1 MHERLEEIFRAV
13 LGDPSVRLED
23 ATRAVDLP
31 GWDSLAHIN
40 TMFAV
45 ENEFG
50 VEFPGD
56 EFARLETI
64 GDLKAA
70 VAAKSEG
77 RAGS

>member
-1 MHERLEEIFRAV
+1 MSVHERLEEIVRAV
-13 LGDPSVRLED
+13 LGDPSVRLDD

-31 GWDSLAHIN
+31 GWDSLAVIN

-64 GDLKAA
+64 GDLKASI
-70 VAAKSEG
+70 AAKSTG
-77 RAGS
+77 

>member
-1 MHERLEEIFRAV
+1 
-13 LGDPSVRLED
+13 
-23 ATRAVDLP
+23 
-31 GWDSLAHIN
+31 
-40 TMFAV
+40 MFAL

-70 VAAKSEG
+70 LAAKG
-77 RAGS
+77 AG

>member
-1 MHERLEEIFRAV
+1 MSAHERLEEIFRAV
-13 LGDPSVRLED
+13 LGDPSVRLDD

-64 GDLKAA
+64 GDLKASI
-70 VAAKSEG
+70 AAKSTG
-77 RAGS
+77 

>member
-1 MHERLEEIFRAV
+1 MNVHERLEEIVRAV
-13 LGDPSVRLED
+13 LGDPSVRLDD

-31 GWDSLAHIN
+31 GWDSLAVIN

-64 GDLKAA
+64 GDLKASI
-70 VAAKSEG
+70 AAKSTG
-77 RAGS
+77 

>member
-1 MHERLEEIFRAV
+1 VDSHARIEEVFRAV
-13 LGDPSVRLED
+13 LGDGSIELADD
-23 ATRAVDLP
+23 ARAADLP

-40 TMFAV
+40 AMFAL

-70 VAAKSEG
+70 LAAKG
-77 RAGS
+77 AG

>member
-1 MHERLEEIFRAV
+1 MDEHARIEEVFRAV
-13 LGDPSVRLED
+13 LGDGSLEVTD
-23 ATRAVDLP
+23 ETRAADLP

-40 TMFAV
+40 AMFAL

-56 EFARLETI
+56 EFARIETI

-70 VAAKSEG
+70 LAAKG
-77 RAGS
+77 AV

>member
-1 MHERLEEIFRAV
+1 MDSHARIEEVFRAV
-13 LGDPSVRLED
+13 LGDGSIELADE
-23 ATRAVDLP
+23 TRAADLP

-40 TMFAV
+40 AMFAL

-56 EFARLETI
+56 EFGRLETI

-70 VAAKSEG
+70 LAAKG
-77 RAGS
+77 AT

>member
-1 MHERLEEIFRAV
+1 VSVHERLEEIVRAV
-13 LGDPSVRLED
+13 LGDPSVRLDD

-31 GWDSLAHIN
+31 GWDSLAVIN

-64 GDLKAA
+64 GDLKASI
-70 VAAKSEG
+70 AAKSTG
-77 RAGS
+77 

>member
-1 MHERLEEIFRAV
+1 MTLHERLEEIFRAV
-13 LGDPSVRLED
+13 LGDPTLRLED
-23 ATRAVDLP
+23 ETRPVELP

-45 ENEFG
+45 ENAFD

-64 GDLKAA
+64 GDLKDA
-70 VAAKSEG
+70 VAAKT
-77 RAGS
+77 AV